1 MKIEEIWEELIV
13 DKNKNWV
20 IFEHGTCVV
29 VMKHKIDIKSDAIE
43 IMRNYG
49 PVHAGSPS
57 GDFNVRK
64 LSAPNGWIVFYD
76 HLYILNFVSPDELSL
91 PDQIDENKISIG
103 LIGREKR
110 KSDAISL
117 KIIYVHEKNQ

>member
-1 MKIEEIWEELIV
+1 
-13 DKNKNWV
+13 
-20 IFEHGTCVV
+20 
-29 VMKHKIDIKSDAIE
+29 MKHKINLKSDAIE
-43 IMRNYG
+43 IMKNFG

-64 LSAPNGWIVFYD
+64 ISAPKGWVVFYD
-76 HLYILNFVSPDELSL
+76 HLDILNFVSPDELSL

-110 KSDAISL
+110 KSGASSL